1 MATEAAI
8 PAKRLAFAALF
19 AIVAVGIVP
28 FGTCTS
34 PRPPKFVATIPN
46 VTVTA
51 GRDASLPCV
60 VENIG
65 DYKVSWMHLDR
76 VMLLTIDENVITLIP
91 RYRVTKD
98 DSTTWTLHIENVSPD
113 DTGYYVCQVN
123 MEPVINQVGYVQ
135 VVVPPK
141 FVDEESSQSHVSVQ
155 EENDVRLMCRAEGV
169 PKPKIHWKRED
180 EKPFSIKGPQNN
192 VKQIESEELL
202 LKKVTRKDMGAYLCI
217 ASNKVPPSISKRIV
231 LDIQFQPVITV
242 PNQLVGAPIGTSVTL
257 ECQVAAFPNAVHFWS
272 FSDQLLINSTRQETQ
287 EIRDG
292 YTTVMKLSLRNLRP
306 EDFGTYV
313 CTAKNSL
320 GEAASNVRLYEI
332 LMKIKPDEDHNKEK
346 NHIEPI
352 LRPEHRSDERL
363 VDPWLRPD
371 VDSDIPGYPLEENN
385 FIHGGSGGPPNPFSG
400 RPSGASRS
408 PGGGS
413 TSSGRSNGLAAGS
426 GGGGGGDPCRSA
438 LGWKV
443 LWASSFAYLLSP
455 VPSDSRKVLWL
466 WAVLGIVV
474 VVFCHAC
481 PLASGARRDA
491 LGSYAAADTPRPHA
505 HLGAHT

>member
-1 MATEAAI
+1 MSTTEAAI
-8 PAKRLAFAALF
+8 SAKRLAFAALF

-192 VKQIESEELL
+192 VKQIESEELV

-371 VDSDIPGYPLEENN
+371 IDSDIPGYQVEENN
-385 FIHGGSGGPPNPFSG
+385 FIHGGGSGGPPNPFSG

-408 PGGGS
+408 PGGS

-426 GGGGGGDPCRSA
+426 GGELSRSAA

-443 LWASSFAYLLSP
+443 LWASSSFAYLLSP
-455 VPSDSRKVLWL
+455 VPSDSRAVFLWL

-474 VVFCHAC
+474 VVFCQ
-481 PLASGARRDA
+481 GALSAVA
-491 LGSYAAADTPRPHA
+491 LGSYAGAADTPRAHGHA
-505 HLGAHT
+505 HFGVHT